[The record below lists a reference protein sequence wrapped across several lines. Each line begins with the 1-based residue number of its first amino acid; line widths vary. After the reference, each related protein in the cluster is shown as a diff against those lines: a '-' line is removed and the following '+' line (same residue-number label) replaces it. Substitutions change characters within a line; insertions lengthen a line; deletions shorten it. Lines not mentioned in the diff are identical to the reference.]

1 VSEPARVIPIE
12 ILGQQYPIR
21 TTLDPRYV
29 ARLAAYVEEKIRT
42 TADITPTTDTVRL
55 AVLAALNIADEYF
68 HLRDGDATQQEE
80 IRDRVARI
88 ELMVDEALKGGEQG

>member
-88 ELMVDEALKGGEQG
+88 ELIVDEALKSAEEG